1 MKNIDKILSYIS
13 KFTFDPIYVDG
24 ERYQCSEIFQIKLAD
39 TFFLKD
45 NCYGCGCC
53 CVPEDNIYTAREHSE
68 ILNISDQE
76 LIDYGLNPQ
85 WMVELRNNLHEIT
98 VNINGNDIDLYRYDL
113 VDNTMYLP
121 NKDKEVPRCS
131 QLFFDYDMKIYRCKI
146 HPIRSLTCRMPHMR
160 IFHNKKSR
168 NVSIGTSQ
176 FGRNW
181 ALGCKVQFEMPDKLT
196 FDQIKDQKLSLLN
209 YAHETACDLG
219 IRTFLPRIISYVKD
233 IPYES
238 YQQYLNRPIVSQNLS
253 KHLFE

>member
-24 ERYQCSEIFQIKLAD
+24 QLYPCPEITQVKLAD

-53 CVPEDNIYTAREHSE
+53 CVPEDNIYTAREYAQ
-68 ILNISDQE
+68 ILNITDKE
-76 LIDYGLNPQ
+76 LVNYALDPI
-85 WMVELRNNLHEIT
+85 WMHELRDGLHSFT
-98 VNINGNDIDLYRYDL
+98 VNINGEDVMLYQYDL
-113 VDNTMYLP
+113 VSNTMYLP
-121 NKDKEVPRCS
+121 NKGKEVPRCA

-160 IFHNKKSR
+160 IFHNKKSG

-181 ALGCKVQFEMPDKLT
+181 AVGCKVEFESPDKYT
-196 FDQIKDQKLSLLN
+196 FEQIKDQKLSLLN
-209 YAHETACDLG
+209 YAYETACDFG
-219 IRTFLPRIISYVKD
+219 IRTFIPKIIKYVQD
-233 IPYES
+233 IPYDNYHE
-238 YQQYLNRPIVSQNLS
+238 YLNRPVVTQTNS
-253 KHLFE
+253 KRLF